1 MQTVGRSLL
10 SSLLI
15 NLIDSFDTRSEHE
28 KQEEIKMLDAIRNGP
43 KSMRVVGRGTVVVD
57 PEEIANSPSFKRDLE
72 RARLL
77 VEHCNKIRNN
87 KG

>member
-1 MQTVGRSLL
+1 MQTVGRTML

-15 NLIDSFDTRSEHE
+15 NLIDLVDTRDEHE
-28 KQEEIKMLDAIRNGP
+28 KQEEIKILNAIRNGP